1 MPWSWRANPLPVFF
15 DALLEGSLVGVPYLA
30 LVLAGPGSTAPVS
43 LVEFWLAAGAGLLA
57 SRWRPR
63 HLRRVNWERTLAL
76 LCGAVGWLADPAARG
91 ALLTMH
97 DPFAALQ
104 IHPAGWLLGLAVL
117 LGAIHQKPEW
127 ESENATRAVTLAF
140 PVLAASLLLHAG
152 TNGAVGATGLI
163 GSVVCIAAGLLAIG
177 QARMRELDALGSVT
191 RGGQKWPALAMAVVV
206 VAMLAI
212 PIALL
217 AATSGRDSAVSILGP
232 VADGARA
239 LASAAAS
246 AAGSALNWLGGFL
259 FGWLPNTPTA
269 PGSTSIPTPSP
280 SIGYTP
286 IAPSAGSSTSALS
299 IPGLDV
305 LARIGLVIL
314 GILLLIRFRRV
325 IPGRPA
331 APSPSHLS
339 EERYRHPRRPR
350 LSLHLPRPT
359 FLAHIALRR
368 SRPTTAVEA
377 YLALLDDLAQRDDL
391 ARSPAETPRD
401 HVGRTAALGLPRL
414 PLGLLA
420 ADYELAVY
428 GQVAITPSETRRALS
443 RWKRLRRLAR
453 RLPSTS
459 AEDLDGGRPPSEATR
474 SWG

>member
-1 MPWSWRANPLPVFF
+1 MPWSWRANPLPVVL

-30 LVLAGPGSTAPVS
+30 LVLAGPGSTAPLS
-43 LVEFWLAAGAGLLA
+43 LGEFWLAAGAGLLA

-63 HLRRVNWERTLAL
+63 HLRRVNWVRALAL
-76 LCGAVGWLADPAARG
+76 LCGLVGWLADPAARD

-117 LGAIHQKPEW
+117 LGAIHQKAEW
-127 ESENATRAVTLAF
+127 ESQNATRAVTLAF
-140 PVLAASLLLHAG
+140 PVLAVSLLLHAG
-152 TNGAVGATGLI
+152 SSDAFGASGFV

-191 RGGQKWPALAMAVVV
+191 RGGQKWPALATAVVV
-206 VAMLAI
+206 VAMLSI

-217 AATSGRDSAVSILGP
+217 AATSGRELAVSILRP
-232 VADGARA
+232 VADAARA
-239 LASAAAS
+239 VAGAAES
-246 AAGSALNWLGGFL
+246 VVTWLGGVL

-269 PGSTSIPTPSP
+269 LMAPMPTSAPTFGS
-280 SIGYTP
+280 TP
-286 IAPSAGSSTSALS
+286 IAPPAASSMSPPS
-299 IPGLDV
+299 IPGLDAF
-305 LARIGLVIL
+305 ARIGLAIL
-314 GILLLIRFRRV
+314 VILLLIRFRRA

-331 APSPSHLS
+331 APPPSQLS
-339 EERYRHPRRPR
+339 EARHRHPRRPR

-359 FLAHIALRR
+359 FLPHIALRR
-368 SRPTTAVEA
+368 SRPTTAAAA
-377 YLALLDDLAQRDDL
+377 YFALLDDLAHRGDL

-401 HVGRTAALGLPRL
+401 HVRRTAALGLPHL

-428 GQVAITPSETRRALS
+428 GQVDITSSETRRALG
-443 RWKRLRRLAR
+443 RWKRLRKLAR
-453 RLPSTS
+453 RLPSVS
-459 AEDLDGGRPPSEATR
+459 AEDQDGEQPLSDATR

>member
-1 MPWSWRANPLPVFF
+1 MPWSWRANPLPAVL

-30 LVLAGPGSTAPVS
+30 LVLAGPGSTAPLS
-43 LVEFWLAAGAGLLA
+43 LGEFWLAAGAGLLA
-57 SRWRPR
+57 SRRHPR
-63 HLRRVNWERTLAL
+63 HLRRVNWVRALAL
-76 LCGAVGWLADPAARG
+76 LCGLVGWLGGPAARD

-117 LGAIHQKPEW
+117 LGAIHQSAEW
-127 ESENATRAVTLAF
+127 ESQNATRAVTLAF
-140 PVLAASLLLHAG
+140 PLLAASLLLQAG
-152 TNGAVGATGLI
+152 SNDALGASGFI

-191 RGGQKWPALAMAVVV
+191 RGGAEWPALAVGVVV

-280 SIGYTP
+280 SIGY
-286 IAPSAGSSTSALS
+286 
-299 IPGLDV
+299 
-305 LARIGLVIL
+305 
-314 GILLLIRFRRV
+314 
-325 IPGRPA
+325 
-331 APSPSHLS
+331 
-339 EERYRHPRRPR
+339 
-350 LSLHLPRPT
+350 
-359 FLAHIALRR
+359 
-368 SRPTTAVEA
+368 
-377 YLALLDDLAQRDDL
+377 
-391 ARSPAETPRD
+391 
-401 HVGRTAALGLPRL
+401 
-414 PLGLLA
+414 
-420 ADYELAVY
+420 
-428 GQVAITPSETRRALS
+428 
-443 RWKRLRRLAR
+443 
-453 RLPSTS
+453 
-459 AEDLDGGRPPSEATR
+459 
-474 SWG
+474 